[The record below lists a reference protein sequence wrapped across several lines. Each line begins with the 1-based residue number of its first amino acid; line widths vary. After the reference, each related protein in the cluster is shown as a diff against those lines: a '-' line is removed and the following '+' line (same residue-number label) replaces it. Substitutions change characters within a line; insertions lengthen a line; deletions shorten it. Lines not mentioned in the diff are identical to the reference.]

1 MKLALS
7 SLLCGFLA
15 FFGSDQTPVP
25 VAKEPSHYL
34 KSENPYIRVYD
45 VVVPPGD
52 ATLMHV
58 HGKDYFF
65 VNFGD
70 ATLKNQAAGQPEQD
84 LNLKDGE
91 VRYTPATV
99 THRVRN
105 IGKTPFHNLTVELL
119 QPPSANPE
127 RFTPLGKNQ
136 TVVLEN
142 ERIRAIRTL
151 LQPGE
156 STGIHSHPQH
166 ILMITVDNGSIRVD
180 FPRQKPQ
187 EKRVKPGE
195 FTWQDAPLTHSLAN
209 SGETPVQVIEV
220 EVR

>member
-1 MKLALS
+1 MKLIFS
-7 SLLCGFLA
+7 SLLCGFLTL
-15 FFGSDQTPVP
+15 FGSEQAPVP
-25 VAKEPSHYL
+25 VAKEPNHHL
-34 KSENPYIRVYD
+34 KLENSSIRVYD
-45 VVVPPGD
+45 VVVPPGG

-65 VNFGD
+65 ANFGD

-91 VRYTPATV
+91 ARYTPATV
-99 THRVRN
+99 THRIRN

-119 QPPSANPE
+119 QPPSANAGRLTQPGE
-127 RFTPLGKNQ
+127 NQ
-136 TVVLEN
+136 TVVVEN
-142 ERIRAIRTL
+142 ERIRAIRAL

-166 ILMITVDNGSIRVD
+166 TLMIMVDSGSVRIDV
-180 FPRQKPQ
+180 PGQKPQ

-195 FTWQDAPLTHSLAN
+195 FAWQETPPTHSLAN
-209 SGETPVQVIEV
+209 SGKTPVRIIEV
-220 EVR
+220 EVK